1 VRKSIATLGMSLVAA
16 AASISIPAFAA
27 ASAFASPTPVI
38 QGPVVPQRAVPAQTA
53 AARERRERREPHP
66 EIRKAITALERAKS
80 DMQHASHDFGG
91 HRVAALEACDRAIEQ
106 LKLAL
111 QYDKK

>member
-1 VRKSIATLGMSLVAA
+1 VRKSIATIGMSLVAA

-27 ASAFASPTPVI
+27 SSAFASPTTVI
-38 QGPVVPQRAVPAQTA
+38 QGPVVPQRAVPQTA
-53 AARERRERREPHP
+53 AARERREPHP

-91 HRVAALEACDRAIEQ
+91 HRVAAIAACDRAIEQ
-106 LKLAL
+106 LRLAL
-111 QYDKK
+111 QYDKR